1 MDSHSVKLLQNRIML
16 KFFTAKL
23 KFVDTNC
30 ILCKKIVDTIA
41 IEKTKETQEMDLD
54 LLEKKTKALHVRLI
68 MKRQTLI
75 AGLKLWYQMPIKI
88 YNEEELLRVK
98 RVIKSVIKLTRR
110 AEEMLRR
117 EIIPV

>member
-1 MDSHSVKLLQNRIML
+1 MDPHKLRLRQNRIMI
-16 KFFTAKL
+16 KYFTEKL

-30 ILCKKIVDTIA
+30 ILCKKIIDTIA
-41 IEKTKETQEMDLD
+41 IERTKEVQEMNLD
-54 LLEKKTKALHVRLI
+54 LLEEKTKALHVRLI
-68 MKRQTLI
+68 IKRQTLI

-110 AEEMLRR
+110 AEEMLKRDV
-117 EIIPV
+117 IPV

>member
-30 ILCKKIVDTIA
+30 VLCKKIIDTIA
-41 IEKTKETQEMDLD
+41 IERAKETQEMNLD
-54 LLEKKTKALHVRLI
+54 LLEEKTKALHVRLI
-68 MKRQTLI
+68 IKRQTLI

-88 YNEEELLRVK
+88 YNEEELLKVR
-98 RVIKSVIKLTRR
+98 RVIKGVIKLTRR
-110 AEEMLRR
+110 AEEMLKR